1 MNRKEKKRQQ
11 SEFLD
16 DSDTEDSDDEDLSS
30 LHSSFIH
37 HTVAFSQ
44 VHSPSITLSVT
55 SFIASFITSFTTFF
69 HSQFST
75 PAAHIKLQQWQ
86 QRFIKHSRQNFLHTE
101 FSAVQALITMFES
114 YIQQEDLSQNT
125 EMCVTET
132 RARALKTEMR
142 LLKTQVRVNEA
153 EWEWVT
159 EREISTWIDWLKTQL
174 NTQTNQILVMLSEL
188 KKNLT

>member
-30 LHSSFIH
+30 LYSSFIH

-75 PAAHIKLQQWQ
+75 PAAHIKLQQ
-86 QRFIKHSRQNFLHTE
+86 
-101 FSAVQALITMFES
+101 
-114 YIQQEDLSQNT
+114 
-125 EMCVTET
+125 
-132 RARALKTEMR
+132 
-142 LLKTQVRVNEA
+142 
-153 EWEWVT
+153 
-159 EREISTWIDWLKTQL
+159 
-174 NTQTNQILVMLSEL
+174 
-188 KKNLT
+188 